1 MSELPDPTAPEQVG
15 VITIGTDEPLLNY
28 AKEIVT
34 ELRAQGVRVAGD
46 FGTDPMQAKIAEAEK
61 LRGHTM
67 LVIGGRDMD
76 AGAVAFR
83 PAWQRQ
89 RWHQAEGG
97 SHCRHSGEYQ
107 RAKGVKTAV
116 QFRVREI

>member
-46 FGTDPMQAKIAEAEK
+46 FGTDPMKAKIAEAENCAST
-61 LRGHTM
+61 RCWSS
-67 LVIGGRDMD
+67 
-76 AGAVAFR
+76 AVVTWK
-83 PAWQRQ
+83 PAR
-89 RWHQAEGG
+89 
-97 SHCRHSGEYQ
+97 
-107 RAKGVKTAV
+107 
-116 QFRVREI
+116 